1 MSGAMGGA
9 MSEDRMPQQHDT
21 TETPRQHRRDGLIG
35 TFLASSADWKTERPG
50 MTESVGVSALSYLLS
65 GPVLFALI
73 GYGLDRLLHVGF
85 LVPVGLLAGMAL
97 SIYLIWFRY
106 GAQ

>member
-1 MSGAMGGA
+1 MSKQPDASDA
-9 MSEDRMPQQHDT
+9 PHPATS
-21 TETPRQHRRDGLIG
+21 DGLLG

-65 GPVLFALI
+65 GPVVFALI
-73 GYGLDRLLHVGF
+73 GYGLDRWLNTSLM
-85 LVPVGLLAGMAL
+85 VPIGLLAGMAL

-106 GAQ
+106 GAE

>member
-1 MSGAMGGA
+1 MSQQPGADDAPRSAKSGG
-9 MSEDRMPQQHDT
+9 
-21 TETPRQHRRDGLIG
+21 IIN

-50 MTESVGVSALSYLLS
+50 TTESVGVSALSYLLS

-73 GYGLDRLLHVGF
+73 GYGLDRLLHTGF
-85 LVPVGLLAGMAL
+85 LVLIGLLAGMAL

-106 GAQ
+106 GAE

>member
-1 MSGAMGGA
+1 MA
-9 MSEDRMPQQHDT
+9 PQHGT
-21 TETPRQHRRDGLIG
+21 PEEPRQPKRDGLVAN
-35 TFLASSADWKTERPG
+35 FLASSSDWKTERPG

-73 GYGLDRLLHVGF
+73 GYGFDRLLHVGF